1 MDETS
6 AFHPLRT
13 LAAYVRF
20 RPIADISLVA
30 TFAGMRTRAKV
41 VLSAA
46 VIALA
51 AVGVAVV
58 ALGSVDAR
66 QIGRT
71 DPKRAANY
79 RVPWFNFSETY
90 VDGEALGVVIGSTRA
105 EAIRA
110 AERASFTVGPSGWG
124 DNRAGGA
131 DLYTRPEIARD
142 DEESAAPKLLRRLR
156 YQTRND
162 RPLPWRPCSVR
173 EHLLHQQRG
182 PLDARPTVRFPPFA
196 DLRR

>member
-1 MDETS
+1 M
-6 AFHPLRT
+6 
-13 LAAYVRF
+13 
-20 RPIADISLVA
+20 
-30 TFAGMRTRAKV
+30 
-41 VLSAA
+41 SAA

-131 DLYTRPEIARD
+131 DLYTRPE
-142 DEESAAPKLLRRLR
+142 LLEMMRSQPHLNFSDASDTRR
-156 YQTRND
+156 
-162 RPLPWRPCSVR
+162 
-173 EHLLHQQRG
+173 G
-182 PLDARPTVRFPPFA
+182 MIVRFRGDRVVSVSIYYINSEA
-196 DLRR
+196 L